1 MTAHS
6 NISKAQSTCLM
17 IQKENL
23 DSDTCIIMIDFAENY
38 QYVLEDEIQSFHWN
52 NNQCSIQP
60 AVIYYKNV
68 LNVLQEKSF
77 GFISEDLKHDT
88 AFVYEVK
95 SKVCE
100 CIWGNY
106 LHITKVKH
114 FSDGC
119 AAQYNNYKNSLNLCH
134 HCSHSGLEV
143 DWDFF
148 ATNHGKLAIIG
159 IGGPIKPLTAT
170 AGLQRPYNNQIL
182 SEEIIHQFCSKT
194 IEHISFNSIKRDT
207 LNLLWDK

>member
-38 QYVLEDEIQSFHWN
+38 QYVSEDEIQSFHWN

-68 LNVLQEKSF
+68 PNILQEKSF

-88 AFVYEVK
+88 AFVYEVR

-100 CIWGNY
+100 YI
-106 LHITKVKH
+106 
-114 FSDGC
+114 
-119 AAQYNNYKNSLNLCH
+119 
-134 HCSHSGLEV
+134 
-143 DWDFF
+143 
-148 ATNHGKLAIIG
+148 
-159 IGGPIKPLTAT
+159 
-170 AGLQRPYNNQIL
+170 
-182 SEEIIHQFCSKT
+182 
-194 IEHISFNSIKRDT
+194 
-207 LNLLWDK
+207 

>member
-68 LNVLQEKSF
+68 PNVLQEKSL

-88 AFVYEVK
+88 AFVYEVR

-100 CIWGNY
+100 YI
-106 LHITKVKH
+106 
-114 FSDGC
+114 
-119 AAQYNNYKNSLNLCH
+119 
-134 HCSHSGLEV
+134 
-143 DWDFF
+143 
-148 ATNHGKLAIIG
+148 
-159 IGGPIKPLTAT
+159 
-170 AGLQRPYNNQIL
+170 
-182 SEEIIHQFCSKT
+182 
-194 IEHISFNSIKRDT
+194 
-207 LNLLWDK
+207 